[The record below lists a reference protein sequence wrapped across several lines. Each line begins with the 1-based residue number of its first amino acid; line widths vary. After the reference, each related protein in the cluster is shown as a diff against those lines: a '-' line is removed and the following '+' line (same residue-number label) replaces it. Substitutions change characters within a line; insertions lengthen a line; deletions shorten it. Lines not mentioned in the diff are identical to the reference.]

1 MKNALMYI
9 LGACLL
15 AFSGCSQEI
24 IDPQLYGS
32 IEGTVI
38 NSSTSSGIQ
47 SVSIETSPATEVVLT
62 SNDGQFKL
70 TEVPTGKYVIKAN
83 KPEFGIKSVNVLV
96 REGEVSSAKIV
107 LEPDGQNPSGSLKAD
122 VTSWYQ
128 TGAPDSSF
136 VEIEY
141 RVRNTSSSTKLQDFE
156 VYFDIHNNQET
167 LFYEVA
173 DTALNAGE
181 TDFGSFRKFVRD
193 ATVDSVVVSGTWVK
207 DSSG

>member
-24 IDPQLYGS
+24 IEPEHYGS

-38 NSSTSSGIQ
+38 NSLTNNGIQ

-62 SNDGQFKL
+62 GNKGQFKL

-83 KPEFGIKSVNVLV
+83 KPEFGLKSVNVLV

-107 LEPDGQNPSGSLKAD
+107 LEADGQNSSASLKAD

-128 TGAPDSSF
+128 TGASDSSF

-141 RVRNTSSSTKLQDFE
+141 RVHNTSSSTMLKHFE
-156 VYFDIHNNQET
+156 VYFDIHNNRET

-193 ATVDSVVVSGTWVK
+193 VTVDSVVVSGTWVK
-207 DSSG
+207 ESSG